1 MNIMKYILS
10 LLLILSTSQISLAQK
25 VYTKNGTITF
35 FSKSPLENITAI
47 NKQVMSVLNTENGDL
62 QFSLLVKGF
71 HFEKAL
77 MEEHFNEN
85 YMESDK
91 FPKSTFKGIISN
103 VASVDFTK
111 EGEYAVSV
119 SGDLTIHGVTQKVSV
134 PGTIRV
140 KNGNVSAVST
150 FKVKVA
156 DYNISIPKVVK
167 DNIAEQIEISAKYSG
182 YVDRQQEEID
192 RLRVYENTL
201 IPENF
206 DFSLVNFLSPS

>member
-1 MNIMKYILS
+1 MKYMIS
-10 LLLILSTSQISLAQK
+10 LLLVLVISGSVIAQK

-35 FSKSPLENITAI
+35 FSKSPMENISAI
-47 NKQVMSVLNTENGDL
+47 NKQVMSVLNTETGEL

-91 FPKSTFKGIISN
+91 FPKSTFKGMVSN
-103 VASVDFTK
+103 VASVDFK
-111 EGEYAVSV
+111 KDGEYAVSV

-134 PGTIRV
+134 PGTILV
-140 KNGNVSAVST
+140 KNGKVTAVST

-156 DYNISIPKVVK
+156 DYDITIPKLVK
-167 DNIAEQIEISAKYSG
+167 DNIAEQIEIS
-182 YVDRQQEEID
+182 VNC
-192 RLRVYENTL
+192 L
-201 IPENF
+201 F
-206 DFSLVNFLSPS
+206 DQKM